1 MRRFI
6 AGTVT
11 ALAVLVSAGCGGG
24 TSTSISTPSAAPTTG
39 APAPDTPTKAETG
52 DTAKQEAFANALNAI
67 DEDIVHGK
75 AEKAYDRGR
84 NQCDSIKNNPND
96 RTKLLDFTRQ
106 RFTSPDH
113 PEGFPPATVEKILDA
128 VRTHLCPS

>member
-1 MRRFI
+1 MRST
-6 AGTVT
+6 AVAVTVLA
-11 ALAVLVSAGCGGG
+11 ALASLAGCGGG
-24 TSTSISTPSAAPTTG
+24 TATSTTAPPAAPTTTS
-39 APAPDTPTKAETG
+39 ASAPTKTDSA
-52 DTAKQEAFANALNAI
+52 DPAKQAAFVAALDAI
-67 DEDIVHGK
+67 DKDIAHGK

-96 RTKLLDFTRQ
+96 RAKLLDLTRQ

-128 VRTHLCPS
+128 VKTHLCP

>member
-1 MRRFI
+1 MRFI
-6 AGTVT
+6 AVT
-11 ALAVLVSAGCGGG
+11 AVAVAALAAAGCGAGSSG
-24 TSTSISTPSAAPTTG
+24 QSAPTPATG
-39 APAPDTPTKAETG
+39 AAGSTTVAAAT
-52 DTAKQEAFANALNAI
+52 TAVSADQAAFVAALDAI
-67 DEDIVHGK
+67 DKDIAHGK

-96 RTKLLDFTRQ
+96 RAKLLDLTRQ

-128 VRTHLCPS
+128 VKTHLCP